1 MFVSPPHGEDGSQ
14 ALGEQPPSLLPAVT
28 ALEMPP
34 PRSKAAGGHTHT
46 QPLPPRPPQLGCAG
60 GIWAV
65 RDPPPPSR
73 CSFTTMG
80 TLYPVVGPT
89 FGGTPGRAGHPP
101 HCCLPWSPPKQ
112 WRGGTLLLPHCTP
125 PPAELPPHPKPAA
138 SLLRRLET
146 SEGANLEP
154 KRDFCALGT
163 TTPPFF
169 VGGKASLCG
178 FSPGAAASFVATRG
192 AGFVQHRGGRRGD
205 THTVPDEAGGPSL
218 TRRGPTQLHGAALGI
233 RSVTQ
238 VRPLLFRGAAPLPG
252 SLHPAWRQ

>member
-89 FGGTPGRAGHPP
+89 FGGTPGRAGHTP

-112 WRGGTLLLPHCTP
+112 WGGGDPIAPTLHPPQLNSPHTPNPQPRSSGGLKPQRGQIWSQNGTFVRWGRRHPLFLWGERHLCAVSALAQRHLLLPR
-125 PPAELPPHPKPAA
+125 AA
-138 SLLRRLET
+138 L
-146 SEGANLEP
+146 
-154 KRDFCALGT
+154 ALFNTG
-163 TTPPFF
+163 
-169 VGGKASLCG
+169 VADGG
-178 FSPGAAASFVATRG
+178 
-192 AGFVQHRGGRRGD
+192 
-205 THTVPDEAGGPSL
+205 THTPSL
-218 TRRGPTQLHGAALGI
+218 MRQGD
-233 RSVTQ
+233 
-238 VRPLLFRGAAPLPG
+238 RP
-252 SLHPAWRQ
+252 